1 MVIINVNDLSTKSGE
16 YVCIWIVRFVF
27 LGPNT
32 VPCGLH
38 MPYNRYHFSL
48 ADDHLV
54 VAQCVAVSINSMG
67 NLHYSK
73 YDGCIRHELAHYHWQ
88 MTISQC
94 LSLLL

>member
-38 MPYNRYHFSL
+38 MPHNRYHYSL
-48 ADDHLV
+48 ADDHLL
-54 VAQCVAVSINSMG
+54 VAQCVAVSINGMG

-73 YDGCIRHELAHYHWQ
+73 YDGCIRHEHAQYHWQ